1 MMVKVV
7 CKSMSPATLPN
18 CHCVVAHSTMVTTCK
33 GDNSKAK
40 KKPLKKK
47 PEKKES
53 KQPAKKAKVGRE
65 KAKGRRKEK
74 PAASKAS
81 YDDNDNAARNL
92 HSEASETNNE
102 GSEFCDIMSML
113 LITCARASSLSGTQP
128 TIVNQCPRGPSPPPS
143 TNMPHCNGVH
153 KEVAIQAPH
162 SPELMSPVLK
172 AAMEA
177 HSNYLMMLKETG
189 QLKAKGRGCPY
200 SGYRHI
206 PDQHIFCSILDV
218 ICLSDLETVGMA
230 PVPRAI
236 MRIYRS
242 WKQHA
247 MTHRVQRTKKLLM
260 PDFS

>member
-1 MMVKVV
+1 MVKVV

-47 PEKKES
+47 TEKKAS
-53 KQPAKKAKVGRE
+53 KQPAKKAKVGKE

-81 YDDNDNAARNL
+81 YDDNDNDAAHNL
-92 HSEASETNNE
+92 HSEASEANNE
-102 GSEFCDIMSML
+102 ESELRNILSML
-113 LITCARASSLSGTQP
+113 LITFARRSSLSGTQP
-128 TIVNQCPRGPSPPPS
+128 TAVNQCPRGPSPPPS

-206 PDQHIFCSILDV
+206 PDRHIFCSILDV

-247 MTHRVQRTKKLLM
+247 MSHRVQRTKKLLM